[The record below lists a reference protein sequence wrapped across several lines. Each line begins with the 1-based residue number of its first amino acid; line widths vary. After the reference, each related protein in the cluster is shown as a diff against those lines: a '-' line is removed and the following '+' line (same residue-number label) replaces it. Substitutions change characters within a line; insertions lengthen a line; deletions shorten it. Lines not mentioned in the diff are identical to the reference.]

1 MEASFPNAILHAV
14 ALWIGFSCSDIRV
27 SLIFSITSQEP
38 LVIQMLPKTDYEIKM
53 LCGVQ
58 KTDHRTGKST
68 KQFGILQGIWLST
81 GSD

>member
-1 MEASFPNAILHAV
+1 M
-14 ALWIGFSCSDIRV
+14 
-27 SLIFSITSQEP
+27 P